1 MNRGVRILLA
11 RMESHPEEFDYYTD
25 RKKLVMSRWDW
36 VIQAIC
42 RRVENNHKANAAYVL
57 DLQFLT
63 DEEVNSLHGKFMSIQ
78 GDAFTKKIMSELLED
93 DSSPKQGEL
102 FMLTTHARFR

>member
-36 VIQAIC
+36 AIQAIC
-42 RRVENNHKANAAYVL
+42 RRVENQHKANSAYVL
-57 DLQFLT
+57 DVPFLT
-63 DEEVNSLHGKFMSIQ
+63 DEEVNSLHEKFMSIQ
-78 GDAFTKKIMSELLED
+78 GDAFTKKIMSELLEE
-93 DSSPKQGEL
+93 DSLPKQGEL
-102 FMLTTHARFR
+102 FMLTTHSRFA